1 MSARKISIA
10 TLAALALAAHAA
22 WAQPQQPAA
31 KVAAAAPNAAK
42 AALGANPFRIGN
54 SGPSS
59 GANSATMLELL
70 AGAQLYFDAVNS
82 EGGVKGRKV
91 QLIQM
96 DDNFE
101 VPRTVRNVEKLIG
114 EERVDALFLVRGT
127 PHNEAILPLI
137 DRAGVPLIAPSTGAM
152 VLHKPVKPLVFN
164 VRTAYRTEAHKLAA
178 VLAATGRQRIALIHV
193 ADSFGEDVAQG
204 FLAGLAE
211 RKLTAVAVSK
221 FDRKAVDVERAAAE
235 VKGAQPDTIVIVG
248 AGQAVVAG
256 ILALRGQ
263 DVKVPVATISN
274 NASSGFVKALG
285 EHARGVMVTQVFPD
299 EQRADIPL
307 TSEASRLARKANT
320 PLTPAMMEGFAAA
333 KVTVEAL
340 KRCAGAC
347 SRADL
352 VRSLD
357 SLDIDLGGMKLA
369 YSPTHHTG
377 LDFTDLSIIDRT
389 GAFRR

>member
-1 MSARKISIA
+1 MSARKITIA
-10 TLAALALAAHAA
+10 CLAALSLAAHAV
-22 WAQPQQPAA
+22 QPQLP
-31 KVAAAAPNAAK
+31 KVAAAAPSAPK
-42 AALGANPFRIGN
+42 SSLGPNPFRIGN

-70 AGAQLYFDAVNS
+70 AGAKLYFDAVNA
-82 EGGVKGRKV
+82 EGGIKGRKV
-91 QLIQM
+91 QLIQL

-101 VPRTVRNVEKLIG
+101 VPRTVKNVEKLIG
-114 EERVDALFLVRGT
+114 EDRVDALVLVRGT

-137 DRAGVPLIAPSTGAM
+137 ERAGVPLIAPSTGAM

-178 VLAATGRQRIALIHV
+178 VLASTGRQRIALIHV

-204 FLAGLAE
+204 FLEGLAE
-211 RKLTAVAVSK
+211 RKLAAVAVSK
-221 FDRKAVDVERAAAE
+221 FDRKAVDVDRAAAE
-235 VKGAQPDTIVIVG
+235 VKGSKPDTIVMVG

-256 ILALRGQ
+256 IQALRAL

-285 EHARGVMVTQVFPD
+285 DHARGVMVTQVFPD

-307 TSEASRLARKANT
+307 TSEASHLARKANT

-357 SLDIDLGGMKLA
+357 NLNIDLGGMKLA

-377 LDFTDLSIIDRT
+377 LDFTDLSIIDRN

>member
-1 MSARKISIA
+1 MSARKIAIA
-10 TLAALALAAHAA
+10 CLAALSLAAHAA
-22 WAQPQQPAA
+22 SPETP
-31 KVAAAAPNAAK
+31 KVAAAASSAPK
-42 AALGANPFRIGN
+42 SQPGTNPFRIGN

-70 AGAQLYFDAVNS
+70 AGARLYFDAVNA
-82 EGGVKGRKV
+82 EGGIKGRKV

-114 EERVDALFLVRGT
+114 EERVDALLLVRGT

-137 DRAGVPLIAPSTGAM
+137 DKAGVPLIAPSTGAM

-164 VRTAYRTEAHKLAA
+164 VRTAYRAEAHKLAA
-178 VLAATGRQRIALIHV
+178 VLASVGRKRIALIHV

-211 RKLTAVAVSK
+211 RKLAPVAVTT
-221 FDRKAVDVERAAAE
+221 FDRKSVDVDRAAAE
-235 VKGAQPDTIVIVG
+235 VKRAEPDTIVMVG

-256 ILALRGQ
+256 IQALRAL
-263 DVKVPVATISN
+263 DVKVPVATLSN

-285 EHARGVMVTQVFPD
+285 ANAPGVMVTQVFPD
-299 EQRADIPL
+299 ERRADIPL

-340 KRCAGAC
+340 RRCAGAC

-357 SLDIDLGGMKLA
+357 TLDIDLGGMKLA
-369 YSPTHHTG
+369 FSPTHHTG
-377 LDFTDLSIIDRT
+377 LDFTDLSIVDRT

>member
-1 MSARKISIA
+1 MSARKIAIA
-10 TLAALALAAHAA
+10 CLAALTLAANAASP
-22 WAQPQQPAA
+22 QPRG
-31 KVAAAAPNAAK
+31 AAAATA
-42 AALGANPFRIGN
+42 GASKPHTGTKPFRIGN

-59 GANSATMLELL
+59 GVNSATMLELI
-70 AGAQLYFDAVNS
+70 AGARLYFDAVNA
-82 EGGVKGRKV
+82 EGGVKGRKL
-91 QLIQM
+91 QLIQL

-101 VPRTVRNVEKLIG
+101 VPRTVSNVEKLIG
-114 EERVDALFLVRGT
+114 EERVDALLLVRGT

-152 VLHKPVKPLVFN
+152 VMHKPVKPLVFN

-178 VLAATGRQRIALIHV
+178 VLASLGRKRIALIHV

-211 RKLTAVAVSK
+211 RKLAPVAVQK

-235 VKGAQPDTIVIVG
+235 VKRAEPDTILFVG

-256 ILALRGQ
+256 VQALRALN
-263 DVKVPVATISN
+263 VNVPVATVSN

-285 EHARGVMVTQVFPD
+285 ANARGVMVTQVFPD
-299 EQRADIPL
+299 EQLGDIPL
-307 TSEASRLARKANT
+307 TREAAGLARKANT

-340 KRCAGAC
+340 RRCAGEC

-357 SLDIDLGGMKLA
+357 TLNIDLGGMKLA

-377 LDFTDLSIIDRT
+377 LDYTDLSIIDQK

>member
-1 MSARKISIA
+1 MSARKIAIA
-10 TLAALALAAHAA
+10 CLAALSLAAHAA
-22 WAQPQQPAA
+22 SPEPP
-31 KVAAAAPNAAK
+31 KVATTAPSAPK
-42 AALGANPFRIGN
+42 SQLGTNPFRIGN

-70 AGAQLYFDAVNS
+70 AGARLYFDAVNA
-82 EGGVKGRKV
+82 EGGIKGRKV

-114 EERVDALFLVRGT
+114 EERVDALLLVRGT

-164 VRTAYRTEAHKLAA
+164 VRTAYRAEAHKLAA
-178 VLAATGRQRIALIHV
+178 VLASVGRQRIALIHV

-204 FLAGLAE
+204 FLAGLSE

-221 FDRKAVDVERAAAE
+221 FDRKLVDVDRAAAE
-235 VKGAQPDTIVIVG
+235 VKSAKPDTIVIVG

-256 ILALRGQ
+256 IQALRTQG
-263 DVKVPVATISN
+263 VNVPVATLSN

-285 EHARGVMVTQVFPD
+285 ANAAGVMVTQVFPS

-320 PLTPAMMEGFAAA
+320 ALTPAMIEGFAAA

-340 KRCAGAC
+340 RRCAGAC

-357 SLDIDLGGMKLA
+357 TLDIDLGGMKLA

-377 LDFTDLSIIDRT
+377 LDFTDLSIIDRG

>member
-1 MSARKISIA
+1 MSARKIAIA
-10 TLAALALAAHAA
+10 CLAALSLAASAA
-22 WAQPQQPAA
+22 SPQPP
-31 KVAAAAPNAAK
+31 
-42 AALGANPFRIGN
+42 GATTGASKPHTGTKPFRIGN

-59 GANSATMLELL
+59 GVNSATMLELI
-70 AGAQLYFDAVNS
+70 AGARLYFDAVNA
-82 EGGVKGRKV
+82 EGGVKGRKL
-91 QLIQM
+91 QLIQL

-101 VPRTVRNVEKLIG
+101 VPRTVSNVEKLIG
-114 EERVDALFLVRGT
+114 EERVDALLLVRGT

-152 VLHKPVKPLVFN
+152 VMHKPVKPLVFN

-178 VLAATGRQRIALIHV
+178 VLASLGRKRIALIHV

-211 RKLTAVAVSK
+211 RKLAPVAVQK
-221 FDRKAVDVERAAAE
+221 FDRKAVDIERAAAE
-235 VKGAQPDTIVIVG
+235 VKRAEPDTILIVG

-256 ILALRGQ
+256 AQALRALN
-263 DVKVPVATISN
+263 VNVPVATVSN

-285 EHARGVMVTQVFPD
+285 ANARGVMVTQVFPD
-299 EQRADIPL
+299 EQLGDIPL
-307 TSEASRLARKANT
+307 TREAAGLARKANT

-340 KRCAGAC
+340 RRCAGDC

-357 SLDIDLGGMKLA
+357 TLNIDLGGMKLA

-377 LDFTDLSIIDRT
+377 LDYTDLSIIDQK

>member
-1 MSARKISIA
+1 MSARKIAIA
-10 TLAALALAAHAA
+10 CLAALSLATHAA
-22 WAQPQQPAA
+22 SPEPP
-31 KVAAAAPNAAK
+31 KVATTAPSAPK
-42 AALGANPFRIGN
+42 SQLGTNPFRIGN

-70 AGAQLYFDAVNS
+70 AGARLCFDAVNA
-82 EGGVKGRKV
+82 EGGIKGRKV

-114 EERVDALFLVRGT
+114 EERVDALLLVRGT

-164 VRTAYRTEAHKLAA
+164 VRTAYRAEAHKLAA
-178 VLAATGRQRIALIHV
+178 VLASVGRQRIALIHV

-204 FLAGLAE
+204 FLAGLSE

-221 FDRKAVDVERAAAE
+221 FDRKLVDVDRAAAE
-235 VKGAQPDTIVIVG
+235 VKGAKPDTIVIVG

-256 ILALRGQ
+256 IQALRTQG
-263 DVKVPVATISN
+263 VNVPVATLSN

-285 EHARGVMVTQVFPD
+285 ANAAGVMVTQVFPS

-320 PLTPAMMEGFAAA
+320 ALTPAMIEGFAAA

-340 KRCAGAC
+340 RRCAGAC

-357 SLDIDLGGMKLA
+357 TLDIDLGGMKLA

-377 LDFTDLSIIDRT
+377 LDFTDLSIIDRG

>member
-1 MSARKISIA
+1 MR
-10 TLAALALAAHAA
+10 TLLLLTALLPLGAALA
-22 WAQPQQPAA
+22 QPANNNVSNAAISA
-31 KVAAAAPNAAK
+31 KAAAA
-42 AALGANPFRIGN
+42 GAQPFRIGN

-59 GANSATMLELL
+59 GPNSASMLELL
-70 AGAQLYFDAVNS
+70 DGAKLYFDMVN
-82 EGGVKGRKV
+82 EAGGVKGRRIEV
-91 QLIQM
+91 LQR

-101 VPRTVRNVEKLIG
+101 VPRTVKNVEKLVD
-114 EERVDALFLVRGT
+114 EDRVDALLLVRGT

-164 VRTAYRTEAHKLAA
+164 VRTAYRAEAHKLAA
-178 VLAATGRQRIALIHV
+178 VLASVGRQRIALIHV

-204 FLAGLAE
+204 FLAGLSE

-221 FDRKAVDVERAAAE
+221 FDRKLVDVDRAAAE
-235 VKGAQPDTIVIVG
+235 VKSAKPDTIVIVG

-256 ILALRGQ
+256 IQALRTQG
-263 DVKVPVATISN
+263 VNVPVATLSN

-285 EHARGVMVTQVFPD
+285 ANAAGVMVTQVFPS

-320 PLTPAMMEGFAAA
+320 ALTPAMIEGFAAA

-340 KRCAGAC
+340 RRCAGAC

-357 SLDIDLGGMKLA
+357 TLDIDLGGMKLA

-377 LDFTDLSIIDRT
+377 LDFTDLSIIDRG

>member
-1 MSARKISIA
+1 MNARKITIPF
-10 TLAALALAAHAA
+10 LAALALTASAAL
-22 WAQPQQPAA
+22 AQTHQPAA
-31 KVAAAAPNAAK
+31 KVAVAQNTAK
-42 AALGANPFRIGN
+42 ASPGANPFRIGN

-70 AGAQLYFDAVNS
+70 AGARLYFDAVNA

-101 VPRTVRNVEKLIG
+101 VPRTVANVEKLIG
-114 EERVDALFLVRGT
+114 EERVDALLLVRGT

-137 DRAGVPLIAPSTGAM
+137 ERAGVPLIAPSTGAM

-178 VLAATGRQRIALIHV
+178 VLASTGRQRIALIHV

-211 RKLTAVAVSK
+211 RKLAAVAVSK
-221 FDRKAVDVERAAAE
+221 FDRKTVDVERAAAE
-235 VKGAQPDTIVIVG
+235 VKAAQPDTIVIVG

-256 ILALRGQ
+256 IQALRALN
-263 DVKVPVATISN
+263 VKVPVATISN

-285 EHARGVMVTQVFPD
+285 DNARGVMVTQVFPD

-307 TSEASRLARKANT
+307 TSEASHLARKANT

-357 SLDIDLGGMKLA
+357 TLNIDLGGMKLA

-377 LDFTDLSIIDRT
+377 LDFTDLSIIDRN

>member
-1 MSARKISIA
+1 MSARKIAIA
-10 TLAALALAAHAA
+10 CLAALSLAAQA
-22 WAQPQQPAA
+22 AQPQFP
-31 KVAAAAPNAAK
+31 KVATVAG
-42 AALGANPFRIGN
+42 LGANSFRIGN
-54 SGPSS
+54 SGPST

-70 AGAQLYFDAVNS
+70 AGAQLYFDAVNA

-101 VPRTVRNVEKLIG
+101 VPRTVKNVEKLIG
-114 EERVDALFLVRGT
+114 EERVDALLLVRGT

-137 DRAGVPLIAPSTGAM
+137 ERAGVPLIAPSTGAM

-178 VLAATGRQRIALIHV
+178 VLAATGRQRVALIHV

-211 RKLTAVAVSK
+211 HKLTAVAVSK
-221 FDRKAVDVERAAAE
+221 FDRKTVDVGRAAAE

-256 ILALRGQ
+256 ILALRGL

-285 EHARGVMVTQVFPD
+285 DHARGVMVTQVFPD

-357 SLDIDLGGMKLA
+357 TLNFDLGGMKLA
-369 YSPTHHTG
+369 YSPTQHTG
-377 LDFTDLSIIDRT
+377 FDFTDLSIIDRN

>member
-1 MSARKISIA
+1 MNARKITIPF
-10 TLAALALAAHAA
+10 LAALALAAPAA
-22 WAQPQQPAA
+22 LAQSQQPAA
-31 KVAAAAPNAAK
+31 KVAVAQSTAK
-42 AALGANPFRIGN
+42 ASPGPNPFRIGN

-70 AGAQLYFDAVNS
+70 AGAKLYFDAVNA
-82 EGGVKGRKV
+82 EGGIKGRKV

-101 VPRTVRNVEKLIG
+101 VPRTVKNVEKLIG
-114 EERVDALFLVRGT
+114 EDRVDALLLVRGT

-137 DRAGVPLIAPSTGAM
+137 ERAGVPLIAPSTGAM
-152 VLHKPVKPLVFN
+152 ILHKPVKPLVFN

-178 VLAATGRQRIALIHV
+178 VLASTGRQRIALIHV

-204 FLAGLAE
+204 FLAGLDE
-211 RKLTAVAVSK
+211 RKLSAVAVSK

-235 VKGAQPDTIVIVG
+235 VKAATPDTIVMVG

-256 ILALRGQ
+256 IQALRAL

-285 EHARGVMVTQVFPD
+285 DNARGVMVTQVFPD

-307 TSEASRLARKANT
+307 TSEASHLARKANT

-357 SLDIDLGGMKLA
+357 NLNIDLGGMKLA

-377 LDFTDLSIIDRT
+377 LDFTDLSIIDRN

>member
-1 MSARKISIA
+1 MSARKTLI
-10 TLAALALAAHAA
+10 TLLAALSLAAQAA
-22 WAQPQQPAA
+22 SPETP
-31 KVAAAAPNAAK
+31 KVAAAASSAPK
-42 AALGANPFRIGN
+42 AQYGSNPFRIGN

-59 GANSATMLELL
+59 GANSASMLELL
-70 AGAQLYFDAVNS
+70 AGARLYFDAVNA
-82 EGGVKGRKV
+82 EGGIKGRKV

-101 VPRTVRNVEKLIG
+101 VPRTVKNVEKLVG
-114 EERVDALFLVRGT
+114 EERVDALLLVRGT

-178 VLAATGRQRIALIHV
+178 VLAATGRKRIALIHV

-204 FLAGLAE
+204 FLAGLEE
-211 RKLTAVAVSK
+211 RKLTPVAVQK
-221 FDRKAVDVERAAAE
+221 FDRKAVDVERAATE
-235 VKGAQPDTIVIVG
+235 VKNAQPDTIVIVG

-256 ILALRGQ
+256 IQALRGM

-285 EHARGVMVTQVFPD
+285 THARGVMVTQVFPN
-299 EQRADIPL
+299 EQLANIPL
-307 TSEASRLARKANT
+307 TQEASLLARKANT
-320 PLTPAMMEGFAAA
+320 TLTPAMMEGFAAA

-340 KRCAGAC
+340 RRCAGAC

-357 SLDIDLGGMKLA
+357 TLDIDLGGMKLA

-377 LDFTDLSIIDRT
+377 LDFTDLSIIDPN
-389 GAFRR
+389 GVFRR

>member
-1 MSARKISIA
+1 MSARKIAIA
-10 TLAALALAAHAA
+10 CLAALSLAAHAA
-22 WAQPQQPAA
+22 SPETP
-31 KVAAAAPNAAK
+31 KVAAAASSAPK
-42 AALGANPFRIGN
+42 SQPGTNPFRIGN

-70 AGAQLYFDAVNS
+70 AGARLYFDAVNA
-82 EGGVKGRKV
+82 EGGIKGRKV

-114 EERVDALFLVRGT
+114 EERVDALLLVRGT

-137 DRAGVPLIAPSTGAM
+137 DKAGVPLIAPSTGAM

-164 VRTAYRTEAHKLAA
+164 VRTAYRAEAHKLAA
-178 VLAATGRQRIALIHV
+178 VLASVGRKRIALIHV

-211 RKLTAVAVSK
+211 RKLAPVAVTT
-221 FDRKAVDVERAAAE
+221 FDRKAVDVDRAAAE
-235 VKGAQPDTIVIVG
+235 VKRAEPDTIVMVG

-256 ILALRGQ
+256 IQALRAL
-263 DVKVPVATISN
+263 DVKVPVATLSN

-285 EHARGVMVTQVFPD
+285 ANAPGVMVTQVFPD
-299 EQRADIPL
+299 ERRADIPL

-340 KRCAGAC
+340 RRCAGAC

-357 SLDIDLGGMKLA
+357 TLDIDLGGMKLA
-369 YSPTHHTG
+369 FSPTHHTG
-377 LDFTDLSIIDRT
+377 LDFTDLSIVDRT